1 MFRVISTPSAALVP
15 PVSGGQFSKPKR
27 SAPLNSKQERSVSLN
42 QSVSAPLNSKH
53 SYMHDVTPKVVA
65 MAVRMVITMS
75 SILLQS
81 FLLSIIFLS
90 LLVAGTRCTGSLP
103 GYFTVF
109 PVLAV
114 LALLVY
120 GHICFPIPL
129 TPTPSASYSPRFS
142 PPSSPPLSSP
152 SSSGSCPGW
161 MVAMEFSSS
170 RSAFRASA

>member
-1 MFRVISTPSAALVP
+1 MHRTVKSLRRKFRLISFNLLIILSFNRTAGALAV
-15 PVSGGQFSKPKR
+15 
-27 SAPLNSKQERSVSLN
+27 
-42 QSVSAPLNSKH
+42 KH

-90 LLVAGTRCTGSLP
+90 LLVAGTRFTGSLP

-109 PVLAV
+109 HALAV

-129 TPTPSASYSPRFS
+129 TPTSSASYSPRFS